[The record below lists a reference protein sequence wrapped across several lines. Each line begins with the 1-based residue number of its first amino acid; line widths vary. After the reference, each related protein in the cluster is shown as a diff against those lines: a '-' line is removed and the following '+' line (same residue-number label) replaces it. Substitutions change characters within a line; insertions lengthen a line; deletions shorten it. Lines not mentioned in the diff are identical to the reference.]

1 MLKESKIVNVLISC
15 GEIKEKKKKKAK
27 SLWGN
32 FFSFTPMENQ
42 DVHAIDKTLT
52 LLAEKIEYLT
62 DLPTISLYITSIAEV
77 DALIKKLESMKNLKE
92 VIFFPLF
99 PQFSYAITGKLANLF
114 YQRMPP
120 LLSQKSYW
128 IKSYSHN
135 LGFVKPWQKNIQRSL
150 KSLMWKEEETIF
162 VFFAKNI
169 PHKKNE
175 DLFLFECLLAKR
187 KILKKFPYGLGLF
200 KNINEILCS
209 IEKCAN
215 NRKKLLFIPISYLF
229 DEEIPFHEINP
240 IFLSLQKQG
249 FTSQLCPSLNLNY
262 EWIHSICSL
271 LEEGN
276 VMNTRMLIPP
286 KHPIG

>member
-42 DVHAIDKTLT
+42 DANAIHKTLA
-52 LLAEKIEYLT
+52 LLAEKINYLT
-62 DLPTISLYITSIAEV
+62 DVPTDSLYITSNADV
-77 DALIKKLESMKNLKE
+77 DTFLKKFESMENLKE

-99 PQFSYAITGKLANLF
+99 PQFSYAITGKIANLLF
-114 YQRMPP
+114 QRMPP

-135 LGFVKPWQKNIQRSL
+135 LGFVKPWQKNIQKSL
-150 KSLMWKEEETIF
+150 NSLMWKEEDTAFI
-162 VFFAKNI
+162 FFAKNI
-169 PHKKNE
+169 PHRENE
-175 DLFLFECLLAKR
+175 DLFLYECLLAKR
-187 KILKKFPYGLGLF
+187 KILKKFPYALGRFTNL
-200 KNINEILCS
+200 NEITSS
-209 IEKCAN
+209 IEKCTN
-215 NRKKLLFIPISYLF
+215 NRKRLLFIPISYLF

-240 IFLSLQKQG
+240 IFLALQKKG

-262 EWIHSICSL
+262 EWIHSICNL